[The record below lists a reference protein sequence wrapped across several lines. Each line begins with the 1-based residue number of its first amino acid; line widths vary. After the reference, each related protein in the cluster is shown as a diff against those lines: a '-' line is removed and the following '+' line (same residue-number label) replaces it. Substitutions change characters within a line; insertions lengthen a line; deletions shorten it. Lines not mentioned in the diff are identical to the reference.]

1 MYKTKLQ
8 ELCQQKK
15 WALPKYS
22 YVKEGP
28 DHNPSF
34 KASAVVKGVTFD
46 TEIASNSSK
55 DAQND
60 AARLAVHHFTAS
72 GMKSF

>member
-8 ELCQQKK
+8 ELCHKKK
-15 WALPKYS
+15 WGLPKYS

-28 DHNPSF
+28 DHNPCF
-34 KASAVVKGVTFD
+34 KASVIVNGVTFD
-46 TEIASNSSK
+46 TITDSTSSK

-60 AARLAVHHFTAS
+60 AARLAVHHFTS
-72 GMKSF
+72 TGV